1 MRNGGRL
8 DARRG
13 GTPIKSGSAPTTG
26 SGHTSACAAGLDVV
40 EQCDDGVTRWCM
52 VVVHHRLGLRK
63 WPRYIPGELGIEYI
77 EFDENSDFDPTDTA
91 AVKVDVLAKKGE
103 NQVRSARSTADAGT
117 CVKSPA
123 DALLVLCAVA
133 TRPCGHPRT

>member
-1 MRNGGRL
+1 
-8 DARRG
+8 
-13 GTPIKSGSAPTTG
+13 
-26 SGHTSACAAGLDVV
+26 
-40 EQCDDGVTRWCM
+40 M
-52 VVVHHRLGLRK
+52 VVVHRRLGLRK

-77 EFDENSDFDPTDTA
+77 EFDENSDFDPTETA

-103 NQVRSARSTADAGT
+103 NQVRSARSTSDAST

-133 TRPCGHPRT
+133 IEHVAIRGPH